1 MANIRA
7 FRAVRPAPAYA
18 AEIAALPYDVY
29 DEAEARRATAG
40 RPLSFLCID
49 RAETQLPEGTD
60 PYSDVVY
67 EKAAELFRQEEQDGY
82 FLQEQENCYYL
93 YSLTMNGRT
102 QTGLVAC
109 TAVSDYLD
117 GICKKHENTVVKK
130 EQDRIRH
137 VTALSA
143 QTGPIFL
150 CYRADPQIAAWTA
163 EEMQKTPLYDFTAE
177 DGVRHTVWRVADAAR
192 IQAITERFAEQ
203 VRCTY
208 IADGHHRAA
217 SAVKAALAMREGEAC
232 GCEAEQRAG
241 AETGSEAGAVP
252 QCKTAQNNGKSA
264 AEGVEANTAQ
274 QPKTAQ
280 CSGREKKEAVA
291 QNSGLHEYDY
301 FLSVLFPDD
310 ELEIMDYNRVVKD
323 LNGLS
328 PEEFLQRAG
337 ASFQIRE
344 LKLEEGSAVPE
355 RKPQEKGIFHVY
367 LAGTG
372 KWYAFCLNEEI
383 RKQRAG
389 DPVASLDVSVLQEL
403 VLAPLLGIGDPRTD
417 ERIEFVGG
425 IRGRELLREKAELYG
440 GAAFSLHPTSIE
452 ELMAVADAGRL
463 MPPKSTWFEPK
474 LRSGL
479 FIHKMLEEKN

>member
-1 MANIRA
+1 MANIKA
-7 FRAVRPAPAYA
+7 FRAVRPEPAYA

-29 DEAEARRATAG
+29 DEAEARKATAG
-40 RPLSFLCID
+40 KPLSFLCID

-60 PYSDVVY
+60 PYSDAVY
-67 EKAAELFRQEEQDGY
+67 KKAAELFLQEEQNGY

-109 TAVSDYLD
+109 TAVSDYLN
-117 GICKKHENTVVKK
+117 GTCKKHENTVVKK

-137 VTALSA
+137 VKALSA

-177 DGVRHTVWRVADAAR
+177 DGVRHTVWRIADAAR

-217 SAVKAALAMREGEAC
+217 SAVKAALAMREGEA
-232 GCEAEQRAG
+232 
-241 AETGSEAGAVP
+241 
-252 QCKTAQNNGKSA
+252 AQD
-264 AEGVEANTAQ
+264 
-274 QPKTAQ
+274 
-280 CSGREKKEAVA
+280 GR
-291 QNSGLHEYDY
+291 LHEYDY

-344 LKLEEGSAVPE
+344 LELGEGAVVPAL
-355 RKPQEKGIFHVY
+355 KPQEKGSFHVY

-389 DPVASLDVSVLQEL
+389 DPVAGLDVSILQEL
-403 VLAPLLGIGDPRTD
+403 VLAPLLGIDDPRTD

-425 IRGRELLREKAELYG
+425 IRGRELLREKVDRYG
-440 GAAFSLHPTSIE
+440 GAAFSLHPTSIG
-452 ELMAVADAGRL
+452 ELMAVADAGCL

>member
-18 AEIAALPYDVY
+18 EEIAALPYDVY
-29 DEAEARRATAG
+29 DEAEARKATAG
-40 RPLSFLCID
+40 KPLSFLCID

-60 PYSDVVY
+60 PYSDAVY
-67 EKAAELFRQEEQDGY
+67 EKAAELFLQEEQDGY

-102 QTGLVAC
+102 QTGLAAC
-109 TAVSDYLD
+109 TAVSDYLN
-117 GICKKHENTVVKK
+117 GTCKKHENTVVKK

-137 VTALSA
+137 VKALSA

-177 DGVRHTVWRVADAAR
+177 DGVRHTVWRIADAAR

-217 SAVKAALAMREGEAC
+217 SAVKAALAMQEKEAKSCKAERSDEG
-232 GCEAEQRAG
+232 
-241 AETGSEAGAVP
+241 GSGSTSAL
-252 QCKTAQNNGKSA
+252 QLNNGRTA
-264 AEGVEANTAQ
+264 AEGAEASPAP

-280 CSGREKKEAVA
+280 GSDKEKREAEA
-291 QNSGLHEYDY
+291 QNGGLHEYDY
-301 FLSVLFPDD
+301 FLSVLFSDD

-328 PEEFLQRAG
+328 PEAFLQRAG
-337 ASFQIRE
+337 ALFHIRE
-344 LKLEEGSAVPE
+344 LELGEGSVVPTL
-355 RKPQEKGIFHVY
+355 KPQEKGSFHVY

-389 DPVASLDVSVLQEL
+389 DPVAGLDVSVLQEL

-425 IRGRELLREKAELYG
+425 IRGRELLREKADRYG
-440 GAAFSLHPTSIE
+440 GAAFSLHPTSIG